1 MKGHYIHLTD
11 RLLRPAVLLFSLAA
25 FLPSQAQT
33 ESSQDSCEVIIPKE
47 YSASLRARARRVPS
61 HFSTPSTESVINNSG
76 RVYTFRLA
84 ACIMPEF
91 VNNSTEGFGSYSNRK
106 SQDEII
112 KEVQAWWD
120 ELEKGLNDFYTND
133 VGIKFEVVRNPK
145 LILFSYD
152 VNGLKLSTNPTDE
165 TRLYLSKQIIDKALG
180 DDSATYDLG
189 ILISR
194 PNKSRNGVAQ
204 LGSATSA
211 TLKGSAWAISNITT
225 IAHEIG
231 HSFGAEHTHQKDDAI
246 CTEPGSGRS
255 IMSYGA
261 PRDFFSLPSIYQ
273 MRNTI
278 ANMNY
283 YTDKDRK
290 NLFTVFPGNV
300 TVAPYAEDETKS
312 EPKLDRSR
320 IKTEYTI
327 TKGSDFKFSLPTTTS
342 NDGEYYYNVNSFDI
356 SKHDMAH
363 SNCLRPSYKET
374 KDSVVIFRPHCNAP
388 TASTTNSNYLEEYSD
403 YSNVGTYTFMA
414 AVHDKSQY
422 DAMRIKVNVVDGE
435 PFQIKNVAMASST
448 QDNYSLGRQISFTW
462 NPCTELYGKDSK
474 VRILFSDD
482 YGKTFKYV
490 LADDVANNG
499 SYTLTMPYFTTN
511 NVNYEGWAG
520 FTTGGGRF
528 MLEVEGEIACSIYP
542 RYDYDVQGTGKAVGH
557 GYKFDPDGQ
566 RALFKTTDGTQ
577 LPDLYVTAKSTADI
591 PTMPET
597 LTAYLKTNTGMTTQC
612 TGKETREG
620 SLIRRA
626 WSGNV
631 NGINYT
637 YTQLIKLP
645 ETVTEQEL
653 VRYQAQQLATMAKV
667 LYNNI
672 GNIGYPKADLA
683 EVTAFQTAYGKVF
696 NNGDIISNT
705 TATEVDNLQKAMTAL
720 TQIGDDKV
728 VMPVNGKYYQ
738 VRSYLSPYNRDT
750 FYYMVDDGQGEK
762 LVSEAQFNAYTSDDE
777 KRSALWLCTVQDGKY
792 HFTSVKGNALFS
804 PYVPEGG
811 SLDNSLSDFRNFSN
825 QGTDRTLERGYSW
838 GALTILNNQHFGCM
852 VGLNGYFSV
861 VRGVSNGPMTSDQ
874 RCNCNDGMIVSTDF
888 QFVPVND
895 VTVGISLLTKDEGN
909 GTPVD
914 GIYTIDGRKVD
925 AGRTLQKGL
934 YIVNGKKV
942 VVK

>member
-1 MKGHYIHLTD
+1 MCG
-11 RLLRPAVLLFSLAA
+11 RLLRPATLLLSLAA
-25 FLPSQAQT
+25 FLSAHAQT
-33 ESSQDSCEVIIPKE
+33 ETGIQDSCEVIIPKE
-47 YSASLRARARRVPS
+47 YREAQRAKARRVPS
-61 HFSTPSTESVINNSG
+61 HFTTPSTESVIKNTG

-84 ACIMPEF
+84 ACILPEF
-91 VNNSTEGFGSYSNRK
+91 VNNSDEGFGSYSNPK
-106 SQDEII
+106 SREEII

-120 ELEKGLNDFYTND
+120 KLEKGLNEFYTND

-145 LILFSYD
+145 LILFGYD
-152 VNGLKLSTNPTDE
+152 VNGMQLSTNATDE
-165 TRLYLSKQIIDKALG
+165 TRLYLSRQIIDKALG
-180 DDSATYDLG
+180 TDSASYDLG

-204 LGSATSA
+204 LGSATST

-255 IMSYGA
+255 IMSYGS

-273 MRNTI
+273 MRSTL

-283 YTDKDRK
+283 YTDRERK
-290 NLFTVFPGNV
+290 QLVTVFPGNV
-300 TVAPYAEDETKS
+300 TVAPYAEDETS
-312 EPKLDRSR
+312 TAPKLDRSR

-327 TKGSDFKFSLPTTTS
+327 TKGSDFQFSLPTTTK
-342 NDGEYYYNVNSFDI
+342 NNGGYYYNVNSFDI

-363 SNCLRPSYKET
+363 SNTLRPSYKET
-374 KDSVVIFRPHCNAP
+374 QDSIIIFRPHCNAP
-388 TASTTNSNYLEEYSD
+388 TGTTTSSNYLEEYSD

-435 PFQIKNVAMASST
+435 PFEITNVNMRNLP
-448 QDNYSLGRQISFTW
+448 NYNIGREITFTW
-462 NPCTELYGKDSK
+462 TPCTQIYGKDSK

-490 LADDVANNG
+490 LADNVPNNG
-499 SYTLTMPYFTTN
+499 SYKLIMPYLTVD
-511 NVNYEGWAG
+511 NVNYESWPN

-542 RYDYDVQGTGKAVGH
+542 RYDYTVQQTGSAIGS
-557 GYKFDPDGQ
+557 GLKFDPNGQ
-566 RALFKTTDGTQ
+566 RALFKTTDGTD
-577 LPDLYVTAKSTADI
+577 LPTPYIEVKNTSDI
-591 PTMPET
+591 PPMTEK
-597 LTAYLKTNTGMTTQC
+597 LTAYLKTNTSTATLC

-637 YTQLIKLP
+637 YTQLIRLP
-645 ETVTEQEL
+645 ETVTQQEL
-653 VRYQAQQLATMAKV
+653 VRYQAQELATMART
-667 LYNNI
+667 LYDNM
-672 GNIGYPKADLA
+672 GSIGYPDDGLA
-683 EVTAFQTAYGKVF
+683 EAGAFRTAYGKVF
-696 NNGDIISNT
+696 NGGDIISTT
-705 TATEVDNLQKAMTAL
+705 TATEVDELKRTMTAL

-728 VMPVNGKYYQ
+728 VKPEDGKYYQ

-750 FYYMVDDGQGEK
+750 YYYMVDDGHGEK
-762 LVSEAQFNAYTSDDE
+762 LVSGANFSLYTDE
-777 KRSALWLCTVQDGKY
+777 EQQAALWRCSVKDGKY
-792 HFTSVKGNALFS
+792 HFTSLKGNALFS
-804 PYVPEGG
+804 PDVPEGE

-825 QGTDRTLERGYSW
+825 PGTDRTLGRGYSW
-838 GALTILNNQHFGCM
+838 GALTILNNQGFGCM

-861 VRGVSNGPMTSDQ
+861 VRGVSNGPMTTDQ

-888 QFVPVND
+888 QFVPVSNMPS
-895 VTVGISLLTKDEGN
+895 GISAVTEDEP
-909 GTPVD
+909 TRAR
-914 GIYTIDGRKVD
+914 GIYTIDGRKIE
-925 AGRTLQKGL
+925 AGRSLQKGL
-934 YIVNGKKV
+934 YIIDGKKV
-942 VVK
+942 VIK